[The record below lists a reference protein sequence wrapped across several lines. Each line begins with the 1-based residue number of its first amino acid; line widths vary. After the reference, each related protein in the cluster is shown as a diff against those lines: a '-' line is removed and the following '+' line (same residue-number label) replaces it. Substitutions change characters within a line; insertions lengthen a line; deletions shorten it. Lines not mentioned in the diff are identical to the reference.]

1 MQVHCTLYILCYHL
15 WWIKIAILYTHI
27 VHTSRMWFWYT
38 IDRTTVHRGLAYS
51 VFTRRLT
58 AEQWAS
64 NRLAGVRGL
73 TFNLS
78 TTWISLSLVIK
89 TKNCQYN
96 SCNVSNSLNRNLA
109 PLPCLRSQTKILGT
123 FLSVSSWAVDCRSI
137 CRQTRV
143 FSSLIVRQMTT
154 AVSRACSLPAPP
166 RRRRHCPPDCM
177 PFKRSGDSVGT
188 AGFNVG
194 MQRHGHRRKNVLE
207 CSLILHII
215 HAVIYL
221 RW

>member
-1 MQVHCTLYILCYHL
+1 
-15 WWIKIAILYTHI
+15 
-27 VHTSRMWFWYT
+27 MWFWYT

-78 TTWISLSLVIK
+78 TTWISLNLVIK

-96 SCNVSNSLNRNLA
+96 SCNVSNSLNRNPA

-154 AVSRACSLPAPP
+154 AVSRACSLPASPP
-166 RRRRHCPPDCM
+166 QEEAAL
-177 PFKRSGDSVGT
+177 STG
-188 AGFNVG
+188 
-194 MQRHGHRRKNVLE
+194 L
-207 CSLILHII
+207 
-215 HAVIYL
+215 HAVQTQRRQRGNRGI
-221 RW
+221 

>member
-1 MQVHCTLYILCYHL
+1 
-15 WWIKIAILYTHI
+15 
-27 VHTSRMWFWYT
+27 MWFWYT

-64 NRLAGVRGL
+64 NRVAGVSGL

-78 TTWISLSLVIK
+78 TTWISLNLVIK
-89 TKNCQYN
+89 TRNCQYN
-96 SCNVSNSLNRNLA
+96 SCSVSNSLNRNPA
-109 PLPCLRSQTKILGT
+109 ILPCSPSETKILGA
-123 FLSVSSWAVDCRSI
+123 FLSGSSWAVDWRSI

-143 FSSLIVRQMTT
+143 FSSLIVRRWSQRS
-154 AVSRACSLPAPP
+154 AEHAASPPP
-166 RRRRHCPPDCM
+166 RRRRHCPPDW

-188 AGFNVG
+188 AGFHVG
-194 MQRHGHRRKNVLE
+194 MQRRGHRRKNVLE

>member
-15 WWIKIAILYTHI
+15 WWIKIAILYTHTLYT
-27 VHTSRMWFWYT
+27 HRAMWFWYT

-64 NRLAGVRGL
+64 NRVAGARGL

-78 TTWISLSLVIK
+78 TTWISLNLVIK
-89 TKNCQYN
+89 TRNCQYN
-96 SCNVSNSLNRNLA
+96 SCSVSNSLNRNPA
-109 PLPCLRSQTKILGT
+109 ILPCSPSEKKILGA
-123 FLSVSSWAVDCRSI
+123 FLSGSSWAVDCRSI

-143 FSSLIVRQMTT
+143 FSSLIVRRMTT

-166 RRRRHCPPDCM
+166 QEEAAL
-177 PFKRSGDSVGT
+177 STG
-188 AGFNVG
+188 
-194 MQRHGHRRKNVLE
+194 L
-207 CSLILHII
+207 
-215 HAVIYL
+215 HAVQTQRRQRGNRRI
-221 RW
+221 